1 MPTAPA
7 EKSLTPDSI
16 KVLTFICFS
25 FKIKITR
32 VTSQALALFL
42 EFKRRGGI
50 QTVHEGL
57 LQSKPVGGW
66 TQTNMLQEKWRK
78 SGSDEGDGGVKIEV
92 WRLRSSNLIVDV
104 LLELQL
110 LLHGLQAV
118 LCVHSLQHL
127 ILQLLPGIG

>member
-1 MPTAPA
+1 M
-7 EKSLTPDSI
+7 
-16 KVLTFICFS
+16 
-25 FKIKITR
+25 
-32 VTSQALALFL
+32 
-42 EFKRRGGI
+42 
-50 QTVHEGL
+50 HEGL